1 MATVVSDTVL
11 QIWKSLSFQEKDTWT
26 LMFTAALFTIAEA
39 WKQPNCKWIKWCSI
53 YSRKKNA
60 VTLVTDGTW
69 TYSGAFFR
77 VYKCQIIMI
86 LEEGLTDF
94 MGFPPPHCTHP
105 KKFRPASQR
114 WQHAVFKNYPEV
126 SVFLV
131 AGKNYWMDVIKIKL
145 SHLDTGCCFPQL
157 PAIVWRKTNMSLD
170 QCYFFHG
177 TKQASIC
184 S

>member
-26 LMFTAALFTIAEA
+26 LMFTVALFTIAEA

-114 WQHAVFKNYPEV
+114 WQHAVFKAIILLCKCV
-126 SVFLV
+126 W
-131 AGKNYWMDVIKIKL
+131 GGIL
-145 SHLDTGCCFPQL
+145 SGMGLPYIMFVTLLYFSATQKQICTQL
-157 PAIVWRKTNMSLD
+157 
-170 QCYFFHG
+170 FF
-177 TKQASIC
+177 AALFIIAN
-184 S
+184 